1 MMHLN
6 RNALEIL
13 TGNETQWKTC
23 VEDRVVSGTTGG
35 QRQTDV
41 YIGSTVE
48 LSCNLAAGTT
58 GRIQWSRDRGLLPP
72 TAFKTAENKLELT
85 NVQPSDAGRYLCEV
99 TGRQGTSSEYV
110 LLNVKS
116 KPTFSRARG
125 AQEAVG
131 RRTESQRGRPA
142 RKMK

>member
-1 MMHLN
+1 M
-6 RNALEIL
+6 
-13 TGNETQWKTC
+13 
-23 VEDRVVSGTTGG
+23 
-35 QRQTDV
+35 
-41 YIGSTVE
+41 E

-116 KPTFSRARG
+116 KPTFNRARG
-125 AQEAVG
+125 ARTLEAVG
-131 RRTESQRGRPA
+131 RPTEVRRGRPS
-142 RKMK
+142 RQMK